1 MIIPIKQANDFTL
14 KEAIQE
20 FLNLYRLDDKLLEQQ
35 VIRAWPEVMGKLIS
49 NHTKD
54 LYIRNKILYVKLDSA
69 PLRNEMSFARE
80 KICKALN
87 RAVKSDVIRDVVIR

>member
-1 MIIPIKQANDFTL
+1 MKQANDFTL
-14 KEAIQE
+14 KEAIRE
-20 FLNLYRLDDKLLEQQ
+20 FLSTYRLDDKLLERQ
-35 VIRAWPEVMGKLIS
+35 VIQLWPEVMGKLIS

-69 PLRNEMSFARE
+69 PLRSELSFARE

-87 RAVKSDVIRDVVIR
+87 KAVNSDVIKEVVIR